1 MKAFPRELRDL
12 SHVPRWSIARKI
24 RTQSVAE
31 HSFYVAHYAYTIATI
46 IEWEGNHGSLLSKVL
61 FHDVPECITSDV
73 PGPVKRELMDPDS
86 LSRYEDSVVRE
97 RWRFYPTS
105 CTPEEKAILKT
116 ADLLDETLYLAGEIQ
131 MGNSSVWD
139 YFNRASERMYDS
151 VHKLPVSEVR
161 ERELR
166 AYLNTAI
173 DGELRGRSQMVM
185 AK

>member
-31 HSFYVAHYAYTIATI
+31 HSFYVAHYAYTIATV
-46 IEWEGNHGSLLSKVL
+46 IEWGGNHGSLLSKVL

-73 PGPVKRELMDPDS
+73 PGPVKRELMDPNA
-86 LSRYEDSVVRE
+86 LSRYEDNVVRE
-97 RWRFYPTS
+97 RWKFSPTS

-116 ADLLDETLYLAGEIQ
+116 ADLLDETLYLAGETQ
-131 MGNSSVWD
+131 MGNGSVWD
-139 YFNRASERMYDS
+139 YYVRASERMYDS
-151 VHKLPVSEVR
+151 VNKLPVSEAR

-166 AYLNTAI
+166 LYLQSAI
-173 DGELRGRSQMVM
+173 DDELRGRSQMV
-185 AK
+185 KTK